1 MQYVPA
7 ETIEQ
12 AREWWRAGIVVY
24 RDSCRGEYYSAD
36 TLCEPGGDAATDDN
50 PAHYFVILEA

>member
-12 AREWWRAGIVVY
+12 AREWWLAGIVVY
-24 RDSCRGEYYSAD
+24 KGWEGGDYYSAD
-36 TLCEPGGDAATDDN
+36 TLCEPGGDADDD
-50 PAHYFVILEA
+50 PSHYFVILEE